1 MTKALVLISAF
12 LLSACSVLPEQVP
25 VDLYQLPVPTLQAA
39 PAGPRLATLRIDRAI
54 SSEALSGS
62 RLLIMT
68 ANNQFQAF
76 PNMRL
81 AAPVP
86 LLWRDWLLDAF
97 WRDGRVDGLSAA
109 SEGLQSALEL
119 GGTLRAFH
127 VDYSGAQA
135 QAVIQYD
142 ATLIST
148 DGRQILA
155 SKRFEARQSLSSVEV
170 SAAIAALGGAANQL
184 AAELIEWTIQQG
196 QSKLDRNL

>member
-1 MTKALVLISAF
+1 MKALVLISAF

-39 PAGPRLATLRIDRAI
+39 VAAPRLSTLRIDRAI

-119 GGTLRAFH
+119 GGTLRAFQ

-148 DGRQILA
+148 SGRQILA
-155 SKRFEARQSLSSVEV
+155 SKRFEARQSLDSVEV

-196 QSKLDRNL
+196 QQ

>member
-1 MTKALVLISAF
+1 MKALVLISAF

-39 PAGPRLATLRIDRAI
+39 VAGPRLSTLRIDRAI

-119 GGTLRAFH
+119 GGTLRAFQ

-148 DGRQILA
+148 SGRQILA
-155 SKRFEARQSLSSVEV
+155 SKRFEARQSLDSVEV

-196 QSKLDRNL
+196 QQ

>member
-1 MTKALVLISAF
+1 MKKVLLIISAA
-12 LLSACSVLPEQVP
+12 LLAACSVLPEQVP
-25 VDLYQLPVPTLQAA
+25 VDLYQLPAPTLQAA
-39 PAGPRLATLRIDRAI
+39 AAGPRLSSLKIDRPI

-62 RLLIMT
+62 RLLIMM

-109 SEGLQSALEL
+109 NAGLQAALEL
-119 GGTLRAFH
+119 GGTLRAFQ

-135 QAVIQYD
+135 QAVIAYD

-148 DGRQILA
+148 DTRHIVA
-155 SKRFEARQSLSSVEV
+155 SRRFEARQSLDSVEV
-170 SAAIAALGGAANQL
+170 SAAIAAMGVAADQL
-184 AAELIEWTIQQG
+184 AEELIDWVVQQG
-196 QSKLDRNL
+196 HVTPE

>member
-1 MTKALVLISAF
+1 MKALILISAF

-25 VDLYQLPVPTLQAA
+25 VDLYQLPAPTLQAA
-39 PAGPRLATLRIDRAI
+39 AAGPRLSTLRIDRAI

-119 GGTLRAFH
+119 GGTLRAFQ

-148 DGRQILA
+148 SGRQILA
-155 SKRFEARQSLSSVEV
+155 SKRFEARQSLDSVEV
-170 SAAIAALGGAANQL
+170 SAAVAALGGAANQL

-196 QSKLDRNL
+196 QQ

>member
-1 MTKALVLISAF
+1 MKALVLISAF

-39 PAGPRLATLRIDRAI
+39 VAGPRLSTLRIDRAI

-62 RLLIMT
+62 RLLIMM

-119 GGTLRAFH
+119 GGTLRAFQ

-148 DGRQILA
+148 SGRQILA
-155 SKRFEARQSLSSVEV
+155 SKRFEARQSLDSVEV

-196 QSKLDRNL
+196 QQ

>member
-1 MTKALVLISAF
+1 MKALVLISAF

-25 VDLYQLPVPTLQAA
+25 VDLYQLPAPTLQATA
-39 PAGPRLATLRIDRAI
+39 AGPRLSTLRIDRAI

-68 ANNQFQAF
+68 ASNQFQAF

-119 GGTLRAFH
+119 GGTLRAFQ

-148 DGRQILA
+148 SGRQILA
-155 SKRFEARQSLSSVEV
+155 SKRFEARQSLDSVEV

-196 QSKLDRNL
+196 QQ

>member
-1 MTKALVLISAF
+1 M
-12 LLSACSVLPEQVP
+12 
-25 VDLYQLPVPTLQAA
+25 
-39 PAGPRLATLRIDRAI
+39 
-54 SSEALSGS
+54 
-62 RLLIMT
+62 M

-109 SEGLQSALEL
+109 SAGLQSALEL

-127 VDYSGAQA
+127 VDNAGTQA

-148 DGRQILA
+148 ADRRIVA
-155 SKRFEARQSLSSVEV
+155 SRRFEARHTLDSVEV
-170 SAAIAALGGAANQL
+170 SSAIAALGVAANQV
-184 AAELIEWTIQQG
+184 ATELIEWTVQQG
-196 QSKLDRNL
+196 Q

>member
-1 MTKALVLISAF
+1 MNKILLLISSA
-12 LLSACSVLPEQVP
+12 LLSTCSVLPEQVP
-25 VDLYQLPVPTLQAA
+25 VDLYQLPAPTLQAA
-39 PAGPRLATLRIDRAI
+39 AAGIRLSSLRIDRPI

-127 VDYSGAQA
+127 VDNSGAQA

-148 DGRQILA
+148 DDRHIVA
-155 SKRFEARQSLSSVEV
+155 SRRFEARESLNSVEV
-170 SAAIAALGGAANQL
+170 SAAIAALGVAANKL
-184 AAELIEWTIQQG
+184 ASELIEWTLQQG

>member
-1 MTKALVLISAF
+1 MKALILISAF

-25 VDLYQLPVPTLQAA
+25 VDLYQLPAPTLQAA
-39 PAGPRLATLRIDRAI
+39 AAGPRLSTLRIDRAI

-86 LLWRDWLLDAF
+86 LLWRDWLLD
-97 WRDGRVDGLSAA
+97 GRVDGLSAA

-119 GGTLRAFH
+119 GGTLRAFQ

-148 DGRQILA
+148 SGRQILA
-155 SKRFEARQSLSSVEV
+155 SKRFEARQSLDSVEV
-170 SAAIAALGGAANQL
+170 SAAVAALGGAANQL

-196 QSKLDRNL
+196 QQ

>member
-1 MTKALVLISAF
+1 MSKALVLLTT
-12 LLSACSVLPEQVP
+12 LLISACSVLPKQVP
-25 VDLYQLPVPTLQAA
+25 VDLYQLPAPTLQASA
-39 PAGPRLATLRIDRAI
+39 AGPRLAALRIDRPL
-54 SSEALSGS
+54 SSDALSSS

-76 PNMRL
+76 PNTRL

-97 WRDGRVDGLSAA
+97 WRDGRVQGLSAA
-109 SEGLQSALEL
+109 SEGLQADLEL

-127 VDYSGAQA
+127 VDYSRGEA

-148 DGRQILA
+148 KERHILA
-155 SKRFEARQSLSSVEV
+155 SKRFEARQPLASVEV
-170 SAAIAALGGAANQL
+170 SAAIAALGVAANQL
-184 AAELIEWTIQQG
+184 AVELIEWTVQQT
-196 QSKLDRNL
+196 QR

>member
-1 MTKALVLISAF
+1 MMKVLIIISAV
-12 LLSACSVLPEQVP
+12 LLSTCSVLPEQVP
-25 VDLYQLPVPTLQAA
+25 VDLYQLPAPTLRASA
-39 PAGPRLATLRIDRAI
+39 AGPRLASLRIDRPI

-62 RLLIMT
+62 RLLIMM

-109 SEGLQSALEL
+109 SAGLQSALEL

-127 VDYSGAQA
+127 VDNAGTQA

-148 DGRQILA
+148 ADRRIVA
-155 SKRFEARQSLSSVEV
+155 SRRFEARHTLDSVEV
-170 SAAIAALGGAANQL
+170 SSAIAALGVAANQV
-184 AAELIEWTIQQG
+184 ATELIEWTVQQG
-196 QSKLDRNL
+196 Q

>member
-1 MTKALVLISAF
+1 MKALVLISAF

-25 VDLYQLPVPTLQAA
+25 VDLYQLPAPTLQATT
-39 PAGPRLATLRIDRAI
+39 AGPRLSTLRIDRAI

-97 WRDGRVDGLSAA
+97 WRDGRVDGLSAS

-119 GGTLRAFH
+119 GGTLRAFQ
-127 VDYSGAQA
+127 VDYSGSEA

-148 DGRQILA
+148 SGRQILA
-155 SKRFEARQSLSSVEV
+155 SKRFEARQSLDSVEV
-170 SAAIAALGGAANQL
+170 SAAVAALGL
-184 AAELIEWTIQQG
+184 AADRLAGELIGWVIQQG
-196 QSKLDRNL
+196 QSRPQ